1 MLSLARTRLLH
12 IAVLLG
18 AVLSVGTVGY
28 MLVEGWGV
36 FDSFWMTVIT
46 VATIGY
52 GEVHPLTH
60 SGRVFTVG
68 LIFLGLGTTA
78 YAFSQLTAFVVE
90 GDLSNALRRNKMEKR
105 IRELENHFI
114 VCGLGNTGGVVLEE
128 LLKTQR
134 PLVIVEK
141 DAEKAADIEA
151 KGLLVIHGDASH
163 DDVLEKAGIKK
174 ARGIFCVLGHDQE
187 NLLLTLAAR
196 GLNASVRIVTELH
209 DGRFRERLSRC
220 GADAVVDS
228 PHIGGLRLASEMVR
242 PITVG
247 FLDSMIRDRA
257 YTYRFE
263 EVPLADS
270 SRLAGR
276 AVSQLSAAGGRLP
289 AVVAVK
295 EAVSGRYAI
304 NPDPG
309 QKLAAG
315 DVLVVLGS
323 TEEIARLK
331 AEV

>member
-1 MLSLARTRLLH
+1 MLNLARTRLLQV
-12 IAVLLG
+12 AVLL
-18 AVLSVGTVGY
+18 AVVLGVGTAGY
-28 MLVEGWGV
+28 MLVEGWGA

-52 GEVHPLTH
+52 GEVHPLTRH
-60 SGRVFTVG
+60 GRLFTLV

-78 YAFSQLTAFVVE
+78 YAFSQLTAFIVE
-90 GDLSNALRRNKMEKR
+90 GDLSQALRRNKMEKR
-105 IRELENHFI
+105 IRALEQHFI
-114 VCGLGNTGGVVLEE
+114 VCGLGNTGRVVLDE

-141 DAEKAADIEA
+141 DAEKAAELEA
-151 KGLLVIHGDASH
+151 QGLLVIRGDASH
-163 DDVLEKAGIKK
+163 DDVLEKAGIAK

-196 GLNASVRIVTELH
+196 GLNATVRIVTELH
-209 DGRFRERLSRC
+209 DGRFRDRLMRC

-228 PHIGGLRLASEMVR
+228 PQIGGLRLASEMVR
-242 PITVG
+242 PITVS
-247 FLDSMIRDRA
+247 FLDSMIRDRT

-263 EVPLADS
+263 EVLLAEAS
-270 SRLAGR
+270 KLTGR
-276 AVSQLSAAGGRLP
+276 AVSDLVGAGGRLP

-295 EAVSGRYAI
+295 ESASGRYAI

-331 AEV
+331 AAN

>member
-1 MLSLARTRLLH
+1 MLNLARTRLLQV
-12 IAVLLG
+12 AVLLG
-18 AVLSVGTVGY
+18 VVLGVGTVGY
-28 MLVEGWGV
+28 MLVEGWNT

-60 SGRVFTVG
+60 NGRIFTLV
-68 LIFLGLGTTA
+68 LILLGLGTTA
-78 YAFSQLTAFVVE
+78 YAFSQLTAFIVE
-90 GDLSNALRRNKMEKR
+90 GDLSQALRRNKMEKR
-105 IRELENHFI
+105 IRALEQHFI
-114 VCGLGNTGGVVLEE
+114 VCGLGNTGRVVLEE

-141 DAEKAADIEA
+141 DAEKAAELEA

-163 DDVLEKAGIKK
+163 DDVLEKAGIAK

-196 GLNASVRIVTELH
+196 GLNATVRIVTELH
-209 DGRFRERLSRC
+209 DGRFRDRLTRC

-247 FLDSMIRDRA
+247 FLDSMIRDRS

-263 EVPLADS
+263 EVLLADAS
-270 SRLAGR
+270 KLAGR
-276 AVSQLSAAGGRLP
+276 AVSELVAAGGRLP

-295 EAVSGRYAI
+295 ESASGRYAI

-331 AEV
+331 ASA

>member
-1 MLSLARTRLLH
+1 MLNLAKARLLQV
-12 IAVLLG
+12 AGLLG
-18 AVLSVGTVGY
+18 LVLGAGTAGY

-52 GEVHPLTH
+52 GEVHPLTQN
-60 SGRVFTVG
+60 GRIFTIF

-78 YAFSQLTAFVVE
+78 YAFSQLTAFIVE

-105 IRELENHFI
+105 IRELEQHFI
-114 VCGLGNTGGVVLEE
+114 VCGLGNTGRVVLEE

-141 DAEKAADIEA
+141 DAEKAAELEA
-151 KGLLVIHGDASH
+151 RGLLVIHGDASH
-163 DDVLEKAGIKK
+163 DDILEKAGITK

-209 DGRFRERLSRC
+209 DGRFRERLTRC

-242 PITVG
+242 PVTVS

-263 EVPLADS
+263 EVSLADA
-270 SRLAGR
+270 SRLAGQ
-276 AVSQLSAAGGRLP
+276 AVSQLSAPGGRLP
-289 AVVAVK
+289 AIVAVK
-295 EAVSGRYAI
+295 EGASGRYSI

-309 QKLAAG
+309 QKLVAG

-331 AEV
+331 AAA

>member
-1 MLSLARTRLLH
+1 MLNLARTRLLQV
-12 IAVLLG
+12 AVLL
-18 AVLSVGTVGY
+18 AVVLGVGTAGY
-28 MLVEGWGV
+28 MLVEGWGA

-60 SGRVFTVG
+60 HGRLFTLV

-78 YAFSQLTAFVVE
+78 YAFSQLTAFIVE
-90 GDLSNALRRNKMEKR
+90 GDLSQALRRNKMEKR
-105 IRELENHFI
+105 IRALEHHFI
-114 VCGLGNTGGVVLEE
+114 VCGLGNTGRVVLEE

-141 DAEKAADIEA
+141 DAEKAAELEA

-163 DDVLEKAGIKK
+163 DDVLEKAGIAK

-196 GLNASVRIVTELH
+196 GLNATVRIVTELH
-209 DGRFRERLSRC
+209 DGRFRDRLTRC

-228 PHIGGLRLASEMVR
+228 PQIGGLRLASEMVR

-247 FLDSMIRDRA
+247 FLDSMIRDRS

-263 EVPLADS
+263 EVLLADAS
-270 SRLAGR
+270 KLAGR
-276 AVSQLSAAGGRLP
+276 AVSELVGAGGRLP

-295 EAVSGRYAI
+295 ECTSGRYAI

-331 AEV
+331 AAN

>member
-1 MLSLARTRLLH
+1 MLLLARTRLLQV
-12 IAVLLG
+12 AVLMGVVLG
-18 AVLSVGTVGY
+18 VGTAGY
-28 MLVEGWGV
+28 MAVEGWGV

-60 SGRVFTVG
+60 NGRLFTLV

-78 YAFSQLTAFVVE
+78 YAFSQLTAFIVE
-90 GDLSNALRRNKMEKR
+90 GDLSTALRRNKMEKR
-105 IRELENHFI
+105 IRELEQHFI
-114 VCGLGNTGGVVLEE
+114 VCGLGHTGQVVLDE
-128 LLKTQR
+128 LTKTQR

-141 DAEKAADIEA
+141 DAEKASDLEA
-151 KGLLVIHGDASH
+151 KGFSVIHGDASH
-163 DDVLEKAGIKK
+163 DDVLEKAGIQK

-209 DGRFRERLSRC
+209 DGRFRERLTRC

-247 FLDSMIRDRA
+247 FLDSMIRDRS

-263 EVPLADS
+263 EVLLSGS

-276 AVSQLSAAGGRLP
+276 AVSQLAGTGGRLP

-295 EAVSGRYAI
+295 EKASGRYAI

-309 QKLAAG
+309 HTLAEG

-323 TEEIARLK
+323 TDEIARLK
-331 AEV
+331 AAV